1 MKVAKIDIGNSVVGI
16 TDGARI
22 DGFNVGVVE
31 KIAVEV
37 GVGTGVVFNAEFIIG
52 KVVNLIVG

>member
-1 MKVAKIDIGNSVVGI
+1 MKVARIDMGNSYVGSADRAI
-16 TDGARI
+16 F
-22 DGFNVGVVE
+22 DGFDVGDVE
-31 KIAVEV
+31 KIVEV